1 MSDIQMQQ
9 PTPIE
14 ENKETSNPP
23 QTPQENN
30 NPIQTPNEN
39 PPQVPI
45 TQPNSPPI
53 TNTSNPIFTNNSD
66 KSTDTSDLSEQ
77 NFYSFTEFKKNY
89 LNNLITWSFLQK
101 LSEFHHWPLGCIGNF
116 IQNSTAEEAN
126 SKNIYIDV
134 IEQQHQTILTIKDDG
149 KGISFPEFNQ
159 IMYSFSIN
167 QNKECNYFQYG
178 LNLKTSAM
186 KLANSFLLISKTDSN
201 ISIGLISKSLQIKIE
216 SDLILTPVVNYKI
229 TKNENEITYIP
240 ISNYP
245 KESIHLIFEEISF
258 LFKTQTEFET
268 YLNSFNTGTHIFL
281 YNLKLNNENQLD
293 FIFDKNKPDIYY
305 SLFTNIIGE
314 ENTEKYIDVSLVQ
327 YLNFLFLKH
336 PSHTKIHLF
345 NTKLTLQNPYY
356 DIKKLST
363 NNSEC
368 KHITK
373 LKYDDNN
380 KVNCFNIEGENYK
393 GIMFNKEYV
402 MQLGNELIS
411 DTEDIKDCER
421 FFNGVL
427 VYKENVLVMR
437 IGQNKLGEMAYFIK
451 KANCNKMFFGVNGY
465 VQLMDREYELMFNKK
480 EIKNLAVFGF
490 LYVKIKILMKQ
501 IYNVYKDKKIVIED
515 NNNETNE
522 QQNNEKVDENDD
534 EHKENQE
541 NENNNIQN

>member
-1 MSDIQMQQ
+1 M
-9 PTPIE
+9 
-14 ENKETSNPP
+14 
-23 QTPQENN
+23 
-30 NPIQTPNEN
+30 
-39 PPQVPI
+39 
-45 TQPNSPPI
+45 
-53 TNTSNPIFTNNSD
+53 
-66 KSTDTSDLSEQ
+66 
-77 NFYSFTEFKKNY
+77 
-89 LNNLITWSFLQK
+89 
-101 LSEFHHWPLGCIGNF
+101 
-116 IQNSTAEEAN
+116 
-126 SKNIYIDV
+126 
-134 IEQQHQTILTIKDDG
+134 
-149 KGISFPEFNQ
+149 
-159 IMYSFSIN
+159 
-167 QNKECNYFQYG
+167 
-178 LNLKTSAM
+178 
-186 KLANSFLLISKTDSN
+186 
-201 ISIGLISKSLQIKIE
+201 
-216 SDLILTPVVNYKI
+216 
-229 TKNENEITYIP
+229 
-240 ISNYP
+240 
-245 KESIHLIFEEISF
+245 
-258 LFKTQTEFET
+258 
-268 YLNSFNTGTHIFL
+268 
-281 YNLKLNNENQLD
+281 
-293 FIFDKNKPDIYY
+293 
-305 SLFTNIIGE
+305 
-314 ENTEKYIDVSLVQ
+314 
-327 YLNFLFLKH
+327 
-336 PSHTKIHLF
+336 

-373 LKYDDNN
+373 LKYDDDNN

-515 NNNETNE
+515 NNNNETNE

-534 EHKENQE
+534 EQYTKL
-541 NENNNIQN
+541 NE